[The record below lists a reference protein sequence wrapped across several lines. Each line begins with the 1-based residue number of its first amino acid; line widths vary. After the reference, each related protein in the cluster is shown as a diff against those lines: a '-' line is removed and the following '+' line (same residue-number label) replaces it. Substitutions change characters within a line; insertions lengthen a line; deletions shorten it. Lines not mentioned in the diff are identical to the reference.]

1 MVRLGAIELNAARI
15 SRNLTKHLLG
25 FLSSVA
31 AKKEKGAGA
40 EESFGASA
48 GIRLRG
54 AVCRRRASWAR
65 ATHPIPAAAARRRA
79 RRSSRA
85 RRERGPAV
93 RAPGWWP
100 ARSDCAKPGVL
111 TAPGSNAATR
121 PRGTDVGTCSAAP
134 APPGLRGSPARRT
147 VCKKAAASSGCLAG
161 EPAGSPPDASRWT

>member
-1 MVRLGAIELNAARI
+1 MNAARI

-65 ATHPIPAAAARRRA
+65 ATHPIPEGSAIVIVVVVVRIMIRYHLKKNGRKLRAGKFYRA
-79 RRSSRA
+79 RSRQYQ
-85 RRERGPAV
+85 
-93 RAPGWWP
+93 
-100 ARSDCAKPGVL
+100 
-111 TAPGSNAATR
+111 
-121 PRGTDVGTCSAAP
+121 
-134 APPGLRGSPARRT
+134 
-147 VCKKAAASSGCLAG
+147 
-161 EPAGSPPDASRWT
+161 SRL